1 MRTFQPSV
9 LIESSDEVPIAMVEV
24 KGRRGMSRD
33 AAVEIRS
40 SMLERGLPAHIP
52 YFLLL
57 SPDVGFLWK
66 DDPSLNAETPPDYEF
81 PMNNVIVRYSKGEP
95 EKWLYRS
102 ALEYLVLRWL
112 TNLSLKPQEMAM
124 VEEPEKT
131 LVHTGFTDAIYD
143 AMVLMGDT
151 I

>member
-81 PMNNVIVRYSKGEP
+81 PMMGVITRYSEGEP
-95 EKWLYRS
+95 EKSLHWS
-102 ALEYLVLRWL
+102 VLEYVVLEWLVDLRA
-112 TNLSLKPQEMAM
+112 KPQEMM
-124 VEEPEKT
+124 GEPDKT
-131 LVHTGFTDAIYD
+131 LARAGFTDALQQALI
-143 AMVLMGDT
+143 VMGDT
-151 I
+151 L